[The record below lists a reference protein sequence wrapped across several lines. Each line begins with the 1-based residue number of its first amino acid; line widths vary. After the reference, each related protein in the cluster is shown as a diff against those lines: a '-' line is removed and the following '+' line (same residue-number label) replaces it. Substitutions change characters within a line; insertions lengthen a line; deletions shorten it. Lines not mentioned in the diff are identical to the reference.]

1 MYKIPIIPIFCMYLQ
16 KERLRKEGRIYPTKC
31 MKKSK
36 KKLII
41 ILSVV
46 FAVIILLAVLSMKAC
61 SSMVKKAQETVNGG
75 AEVQTLQ
82 LQDLSSAISTTGTVE
97 SQTVVSVASDLTYK
111 IKELPVHLGD
121 RVEAGQTLCVFE
133 DTELKQEIA
142 ELEKVISESKRL
154 SSKQSEIN
162 RRALEDA
169 KKAREDALAE
179 AQANINSTKAL
190 YDTAKANY
198 EAYGMEY
205 YPEYTEAEA
214 NYKAAQNAYTQ
225 ADRST
230 NATIQSCQDAID
242 TETSGGDSA
251 TAKQLAELK
260 RKLEKTT
267 VTAESSG
274 IITSIRVNQ
283 GSVHAGGELMTIQD
297 NTKMKVVVS
306 LTETDVVKVK
316 EGMIAEITANALED
330 EVISGTVSK
339 VINFSTGSAAPNSE
353 DGTAGASAGYSAEIL
368 IDAPGSLLL
377 GMTAKVRIMQEQVGE
392 VLAVSYDSIGT
403 DEDGTSYV
411 YQAVPE
417 KGNTYKAKKVPVE
430 TGIEADYYTQITSD
444 ELSEGD
450 YILSYPEMYS
460 DGDTV
465 TINPDFLEE

>member
-1 MYKIPIIPIFCMYLQ
+1 
-16 KERLRKEGRIYPTKC
+16 
-31 MKKSK
+31 
-36 KKLII
+36 
-41 ILSVV
+41 
-46 FAVIILLAVLSMKAC
+46 
-61 SSMVKKAQETVNGG
+61 MVKRAQEMVNGG
-75 AEVQTLQ
+75 AEVQILQ
-82 LQDLSSAISTTGTVE
+82 PQDLSSAISTTGTVE

-121 RVEAGQTLCVFE
+121 RVEAGQTLCVFD

-162 RRALEDA
+162 KRALEEA
-169 KKAREDALAE
+169 KTARTEALAE
-179 AQANINSTKAL
+179 AQANINSAKAL

-205 YPEYTEAEA
+205 YAEYAEAES
-214 NYKAAQNAYTQ
+214 NYKSAQSAYTQ
-225 ADRST
+225 TDRST

-242 TETSGGDSA
+242 TESSSSDSA

-283 GSVHAGGELMTIQD
+283 GSVHTGGELMTIQD

-306 LTETDVVKVK
+306 LTETDVVKIK
-316 EGMIAEITANALED
+316 EGMTAEITANALED

-339 VINFSTGSAAPNSE
+339 VINFSTGSSAPMGE
-353 DGTAGASAGYSAEIL
+353 DGTANTGGGYSAEIL
-368 IDAPGSLLL
+368 IDVPGNLLL
-377 GMTAKVRIMQEQVGE
+377 GMTAKVRIMLEQVGE
-392 VLAVSYDSIGT
+392 VLAVPYDSIGT
-403 DEDGTSYV
+403 DEDGNSYV
-411 YQAVPE
+411 YQAVP
-417 KGNTYKAKKVPVE
+417 GNGNSYTAKKVPVE
-430 TGIEADYYTQITSD
+430 TGVEADYYTQISSD

-460 DGDTV
+460 DGDSV
-465 TINPDFLEE
+465 TINPDFLGE

>member
-1 MYKIPIIPIFCMYLQ
+1 MFCNYLKRSIF
-16 KERLRKEGRIYPTKC
+16 RKEGRIYPTKG

-41 ILSVV
+41 ILSIVFVV
-46 FAVIILLAVLSMKAC
+46 IVLLAVLSMKAC
-61 SSMVKKAQETVNGG
+61 SSMVKRAQEMVNGG
-75 AEVQTLQ
+75 AEVQILQ
-82 LQDLSSAISTTGTVE
+82 PQDLSSAISTTGTVE

-121 RVEAGQTLCVFE
+121 RVEAGQTLCVFD

-162 RRALEDA
+162 KRALEEA
-169 KKAREDALAE
+169 KTARTEALAE
-179 AQANINSTKAL
+179 AQANINSAKAL

-205 YPEYTEAEA
+205 YAEYAEAEA
-214 NYKAAQNAYTQ
+214 NYKAAQSAYAQT
-225 ADRST
+225 DRST

-242 TETSGGDSA
+242 TESSSSDSA

-297 NTKMKVVVS
+297 NSKMKVVVS
-306 LTETDVVKVK
+306 LTETDVVKIK
-316 EGMIAEITANALED
+316 EGMTAEITANALED

-339 VINFSTGSAAPNSE
+339 VINFSTGSSAPMGE
-353 DGTAGASAGYSAEIL
+353 EGGMGQSAGYSAEIL
-368 IDAPGSLLL
+368 IDAPGNLLL
-377 GMTAKVRIMQEQVGE
+377 GMTAKVRIMQEEVGE

-403 DEDGTSYV
+403 DEDGNSYV
-411 YQAVPE
+411 YQAIP
-417 KGNTYKAKKVPVE
+417 GNGNSYTAKKVLVE
-430 TGIEADYYTQITSD
+430 VGVESDYYTQISSD

-465 TINPDFLEE
+465 TINPDFLGE